1 MNRLPEREKLDNG
14 DGGAV
19 PPIRRSVADQDAR
32 PPALILRD
40 YREAEIRHGRLA
52 MLAAILWPLE
62 ELLDRIL
69 IPDVFG
75 STTVIYGGPTLPFVP
90 LIMVFIMLNLGYL
103 DIFAKIVKEEESGD
117 AFLPGECFW
126 DPLKILDGA
135 PDDMKRN
142 MQQRELFNGRIAML
156 AVLMFAFEEAV
167 THTPLITHNLNQY
180 LFQPAYEFPRIQEWF
195 DMRFSSPSSTLTFP
209 ETGGTVDFI

>member
-1 MNRLPEREKLDNG
+1 
-14 DGGAV
+14 
-19 PPIRRSVADQDAR
+19 
-32 PPALILRD
+32 
-40 YREAEIRHGRLA
+40 

-156 AVLMFAFEEAV
+156 TVLMFAFEEAV